1 MVMEELCQKVEVV
14 RMVSNSDGSY
24 VGLWRGCAEV
34 NIWVCP
40 QGGRSLE
47 EILSS
52 YDVVSGICIVVM
64 S

>member
-1 MVMEELCQKVEVV
+1 MEVV
-14 RMVSNSDGSY
+14 RRVSNSDGSY

-40 QGGRSLE
+40 QRGRNLE
-47 EILSS
+47 EKLSS
-52 YDVVSGICIVVM
+52 YEEVSGICIVVM

>member
-1 MVMEELCQKVEVV
+1 MEVV
-14 RMVSNSDGSY
+14 RRISNSDGSY

-40 QGGRSLE
+40 QRGRSLE
-47 EILSS
+47 EKLSS
-52 YDVVSGICIVVM
+52 YDEVSGICIVVM